1 MANRIHVDG
10 TDKGDILLYA
20 LSTCV
25 WCKRTKKL
33 LDTLGIA
40 YDYIDMDNEDKE
52 ERARL
57 EEIVEKHNPAVSYP
71 TITIGED
78 ECIIGYKPTEIKRR
92 FE

>member
-1 MANRIHVDG
+1 MAKKVHVEG
-10 TDKGDILLYA
+10 KDKGYILLYA

-33 LDTLGIA
+33 LDKLEVA
-40 YDYIDMDNEDKE
+40 YDYIDVDKEEKE

-57 EEIVEKHNPAVSYP
+57 EELIEKHNPAVSFP
-71 TITIGED
+71 TILIDED